1 MCKTSQNNS
10 FFCNIKTLSV
20 FFFFFAADAY
30 HFLQAYKDVL
40 KCFVKTGLLK
50 KCQTSLQKYGIT
62 ILSGQQ
68 GSGKTLSAVYIMSK
82 NKRYKQWT
90 KLKFTSWVDLLT
102 INLETKTLVY
112 IDNLFDGYLYMYPEE
127 LRRWW
132 CSLIYFYFERIQS
145 SKDIHLFITVK
156 DDVMKE
162 ACEQIKTNIDENT
175 FYLKVE
181 LFPLLDKEKKEI
193 LKSQFD
199 LAKTLKEIPIS
210 EIDSTYEEIKK
221 IEKYCVIGFPLCAH
235 LYAFEPDMVFKSK
248 NIFTDPKSYVINHF
262 EREIGRDSGTGVKTL
277 FLFLLFY
284 TSPSSSKTRKR
295 LDLKYGKDIRDFLEN
310 PEVVSEN
317 FVKEMEPLDFE
328 NLPKIAESLK
338 YTILVKHS
346 EMFEFKHQI
355 YLDGAC
361 EYFLRKNSE
370 VAVRNF
376 PLYIIRSYAFPDAFM
391 IDWKY
396 LVQRFMKE
404 LQDNLT
410 FQDTNRDLESC
421 KNMIPEV
428 LSCKIFDKE
437 QFESEFKNKL
447 EKDGALNFL
456 LLNKKLCFPF
466 WASRF
471 GRKILS
477 ATTFN
482 FVEHSDYQFY
492 QCLFGECCG
501 KDKKYYSD
509 SSADLDLVTIKEKVW
524 NFKTADGKSI
534 LHIIISSV
542 RSDYEAH
549 SLLKKMLKDIW
560 EQDVLL
566 INDLLK
572 CASEHRI
579 CSRILCMLELI
590 RKQNES
596 LTGHEPPDVSNVI
609 AQLKSIKDYNAH
621 FELEFL
627 VRICIVLAVCE
638 APIKKVNTD
647 YYSIDERFL
656 MVRKLLGKNEHT
668 ESRMTE
674 IINECLA
681 KCQTTVLPSLEAK
694 SLPFTERIGS
704 ELKQAICESARVLS
718 RKVLAEKVDVN

>member
-1 MCKTSQNNS
+1 M
-10 FFCNIKTLSV
+10 
-20 FFFFFAADAY
+20 
-30 HFLQAYKDVL
+30 L
-40 KCFVKTGLLK
+40 KR
-50 KCQTSLQKYGIT
+50 CQTSLKKYGIT

-68 GSGKTLSAVYIMSK
+68 GSGKTLSAVYIMLK
-82 NKRYKQWT
+82 NKRYNNWT

-102 INLETKTLVY
+102 IKLETKTLVY

-127 LRRWW
+127 LRKWW
-132 CSLIYFYFERIQS
+132 CSLIYFYFEKIQS
-145 SKDIHLFITVK
+145 SEDIHLLITVK
-156 DDVMKE
+156 DDVLKE
-162 ACEQIKTNIDENT
+162 ACEHIKTNIDENK
-175 FYLKVE
+175 FYLKAE
-181 LFPLLDKEKKEI
+181 LLPLLDKEKKKI
-193 LKSQFD
+193 LKSQFK
-199 LAKTLKEIPIS
+199 LAETLKGIPIS

-221 IEKYCVIGFPLCAH
+221 IGKDCVIGFPLCAH

-248 NIFTDPKSYVINHF
+248 SIFTDPKSYVINHF
-262 EREIGRDSGTGVKTL
+262 EREIGKDSGTGVKTL

-284 TSPSSSKTRKR
+284 TSPSSLKKRKR
-295 LDLKYGKDIRDFLEN
+295 LDLRYGKDIRDFLED

-346 EMFEFKHQI
+346 KMFEFKHQI
-355 YLDGAC
+355 YLDGAS
-361 EYFLRKNSE
+361 EYFFRKNSE

-391 IDWKY
+391 IDWKN
-396 LVQRFMKE
+396 LVQRFMRE
-404 LQDNLT
+404 LQDNIT
-410 FQDTNRDLESC
+410 FHDTQRDLESC
-421 KNMIPEV
+421 RNMIPEV

-437 QFESEFKNKL
+437 QFETEFKSEL
-447 EKDGALNFL
+447 EKNGALYFL
-456 LLNKKLCFPF
+456 LLKKKLCFSF

-477 ATTFN
+477 ATTFS

-501 KDKKYYSD
+501 KDRKYCSD
-509 SSADLDLVTIKEKVW
+509 SSADFDLVTLKEKVW
-524 NFKTADGKSI
+524 KFKTADGKSI
-534 LHIIISSV
+534 LHIIISSQ

-549 SLLKKMLKDIW
+549 LLLEKMLKDTW

-579 CSRILCMLELI
+579 CSRILCMLELLRTQDEFKAGRI
-590 RKQNES
+590 
-596 LTGHEPPDVSNVI
+596 PPDVSNVI

-647 YYSIDERFL
+647 YNSIDERFL
-656 MVRKLLGKNEHT
+656 MVRKLLGENEHT

-674 IINECLA
+674 TIKGCLA
-681 KCQTTVLPSLEAK
+681 KCRTSVLPSLEEK
-694 SLPFTERIGS
+694 SIPFTDRIGS
-704 ELKQAICESARVLS
+704 KLKQAICDSAGVLS
-718 RKVLAEKVDVN
+718 RKKVLAEKEDVN